1 MTNDKHQYTNYQDLI
16 TTWQYI
22 KTFRYGKMCTIHLC
36 VWKDACIILW
46 GRKLKQ
52 KQFFFWNKIRFSIFP
67 SLSLMILFVP
77 FNFKP
82 VYSFFFNVVFIFRS
96 FSLGTAEI
104 VHLVMKIWCCIS
116 HVLDSCFGSFVQLS
130 VSCVF
135 YRWQS
140 HFAICLC
147 P

>member
-82 VYSFFFNVVFIFRS
+82 VYSFFFNVVFIFWS

-104 VHLVMKIWCCIS
+104 VHLVMKIRCCIS
-116 HVLDSCFGSFVQLS
+116 HRVNCAGFMFWVLRPIKCTV
-130 VSCVF
+130 CV
-135 YRWQS
+135 
-140 HFAICLC
+140 L
-147 P
+147 